1 MSPAR
6 CNFVTAG
13 SMGSI
18 PRDLNMRRRV
28 QDQGLYLEQRHVSE
42 DGERSLN
49 RHPLK
54 CVVRSSM
61 SLNIVKI
68 LQSK

>member
-1 MSPAR
+1 
-6 CNFVTAG
+6 
-13 SMGSI
+13 
-18 PRDLNMRRRV
+18 MRRKV
-28 QDQGLYLEQRHVSE
+28 KDQGLYLEQRRVSE
-42 DGERSLN
+42 DGESSLN

-61 SLNIVKI
+61 SLDIVKI